1 MTGQRGASIELCK
14 AVWIETTVVC
24 HGILKMAR
32 AGFAHGKRKRDGIPY
47 HSCKESAIL
56 LYKGLVSFEQAVCSR
71 HETTSVGGDGKQDKD
86 DCKSWLTS

>member
-1 MTGQRGASIELCK
+1 MTVQRGDSIELCK
-14 AVWIETTVVC
+14 AVGFETAVVC
-24 HGILKMAR
+24 HALLKMAR

-56 LYKGLVSFEQAVCSR
+56 LYKGLVSFEQAMCSR
-71 HETTSVGGDGKQDKD
+71 HETSVGGDGKQDKD